1 MLSLLNR
8 YILKGRNFCKSIV
21 LHSNE
26 ATKMRVLKVFGIKE
40 PPVPVFENLKRTAGF
55 YGRSHKEL
63 AVQGRFFDGQS
74 RFHLLDI
81 YSPGFYG
88 RSHKELAVQ
97 GRFFDGQS
105 RFHLLD
111 IYSPALSLKK
121 TEPPNLGMHYAPPV
135 FLTLANQVSSQE

>member
-8 YILKGRNFCKSIV
+8 YILKGRNFCESIV

-74 RFHLLDI
+74 RFHLMDI
-81 YSPGFYG
+81 YS
-88 RSHKELAVQ
+88 L
-97 GRFFDGQS
+97 
-105 RFHLLD
+105 
-111 IYSPALSLKK
+111 ALSLKK
-121 TEPPNLGMHYAPPV
+121 REPPDIGMHYAPPV
-135 FLTLANQVSSQE
+135 FLTLANLVSSQE

>member
-8 YILKGRNFCKSIV
+8 YILKGRNFCESIV

-26 ATKMRVLKVFGIKE
+26 TTEMWVLKVFGTKE

-63 AVQGRFFDGQS
+63 AVQGRFLDGQS

-81 YSPGFYG
+81 YS
-88 RSHKELAVQ
+88 
-97 GRFFDGQS
+97 
-105 RFHLLD
+105 
-111 IYSPALSLKK
+111 LKK
-121 TEPPNLGMHYAPPV
+121 IEPPNIGMHYAPPV
-135 FLTLANQVSSQE
+135 FLTLANLVSSQE